1 MLAPVAPHMCEEL
14 WEIMGAKGFV
24 SLAPWPT
31 PDRAKIDATA
41 EESETLIAGVLEDTL
56 NIMKATGVEPKKIQY
71 YVAAPW
77 KWKAYLKAVE
87 KSVSAMIQQR
97 DLMKEMMADPAL
109 KAKAEKVAKFAGQI
123 VDEVNRMPQERKQKL
138 LQIGILR
145 EMQAMSDAE
154 AFFRKEMKAAVQVF
168 DEEDAE
174 RYDPKDRATLA
185 KPYRPAIF
193 IE

>member
-1 MLAPVAPHMCEEL
+1 
-14 WEIMGAKGFV
+14 
-24 SLAPWPT
+24 
-31 PDRAKIDATA
+31 
-41 EESETLIAGVLEDTL
+41 
-56 NIMKATGVEPKKIQY
+56 
-71 YVAAPW
+71 
-77 KWKAYLKAVE
+77 
-87 KSVSAMIQQR
+87 MIQQR